1 MSVPKHSTLTNIT
14 NLITILIKSVCC
26 MIFFIYY
33 PLTAYDIQYQVTS
46 SDQSATR
53 LRDRETLHMKT

>member
-1 MSVPKHSTLTNIT
+1 
-14 NLITILIKSVCC
+14 

>member
-1 MSVPKHSTLTNIT
+1 M
-14 NLITILIKSVCC
+14 IL
-26 MIFFIYY
+26 FIYY

-53 LRDRETLHMKT
+53 LRNRETLHIKHKSFMESIESYFM